1 MNKKEIVRLKPECI
15 DCLMKHHLNAAP
27 AGTDTKTKLEYMK
40 RLMQI
45 VVDARLE
52 DSSPTLSP
60 AISRLQRE
68 MFGIELYDY
77 TDIKKYFNSLMMEKA
92 PEIEKEI
99 MAAKDPLKLAVQYA
113 MTGNYI
119 DFGAVENV
127 NEEDLNKYL
136 ERAKEIPVSEEE
148 YESFKTDIKKAK
160 QLVFLTDNCG
170 EIVMDKLL
178 MEELKRQ
185 NPSMNLTVI
194 VRGENVS
201 NDATLAD
208 AEQIG
213 LTDMVKV
220 IGNGSAIGGTSM
232 RDISEEALKL
242 MKEADVLIAKGQ
254 GNFETLQMCGLNIY
268 YLFMCKC
275 MMFANR
281 FRVPQF
287 TGMLMNDKNC

>member
-1 MNKKEIVRLKPECI
+1 
-15 DCLMKHHLNAAP
+15 
-27 AGTDTKTKLEYMK
+27 
-40 RLMQI
+40 
-45 VVDARLE
+45 VDARLE

-136 ERAKEIPVSEEE
+136 ERAKEIPVKEAE
-148 YESFKTDIKKAK
+148 YEAFKADIRKAQK
-160 QLVFLTDNCG
+160 LVFLTDNCG

-178 MEELKRQ
+178 IKELKRQ
-185 NPSMNLTVI
+185 NPSIDLTVI
-194 VRGENVS
+194 VRGEDVS
-201 NDATLAD
+201 NDATLID

-220 IGNGSAIGGTSM
+220 IGNGSGIAGTSM
-232 RDISEEALKL
+232 KDISEETLNL

-287 TGMLMNDKNC
+287 TGMLINDKNC